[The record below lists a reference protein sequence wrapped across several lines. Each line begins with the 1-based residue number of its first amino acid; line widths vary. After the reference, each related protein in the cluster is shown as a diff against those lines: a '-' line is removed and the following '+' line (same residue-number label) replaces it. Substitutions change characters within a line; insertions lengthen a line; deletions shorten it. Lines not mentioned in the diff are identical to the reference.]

1 MSHRAGKFRATAIG
15 STGRGRWWR
24 AALATWIG
32 LALAAAPA
40 PALAAPPE
48 GRSDMSEETRVGEA
62 GPARAGVQDGVDE
75 AAELSAAAQARLA
88 AADRDGAIA
97 LWQRAFRA
105 LPGGFGY
112 APRRATAALAI
123 ADAQEAGYRETGD
136 PARLHAAIAALDAY
150 LGGLDP
156 TDDENRAGVEGR
168 RAELWD
174 MYRSASAPEGPRPA
188 PKVEPVR
195 RGFDRKA
202 GLAAA
207 GLGSAAVV
215 AGVVAL
221 AGGLTG
227 RAVDEEL
234 KGVTAR
240 PCEGD
245 DPLDPCGS
253 DSAREQQK
261 TELVA
266 EGLRANRM
274 ALVGGILA
282 GALLTASVT
291 ALVAGAIRGRTRVQ
305 ARAGQL
311 VVRF

>member
-1 MSHRAGKFRATAIG
+1 MSEERRAVEAGPPRATA
-15 STGRGRWWR
+15 
-24 AALATWIG
+24 
-32 LALAAAPA
+32 
-40 PALAAPPE
+40 
-48 GRSDMSEETRVGEA
+48 
-62 GPARAGVQDGVDE
+62 QDGVDE

-88 AADRDGAIA
+88 AGDRDGAIA

-123 ADAQEAGYRETGD
+123 ADAEAAGYRETGD
-136 PARLHAAIAALDAY
+136 AARLHAAIAALDAY

-168 RAELWD
+168 RAELWA
-174 MYRSASAPEGPRPA
+174 MYQSASAPEGPRPA
-188 PKVEPVR
+188 PRVEPGR

-207 GLGSAAVV
+207 GLGSGAVV

-227 RAVDEEL
+227 RAVDDEL
-234 KGVTAR
+234 KEVTAR
-240 PCEGD
+240 PCQGD

-253 DSAREQQK
+253 DPARERQK

-282 GALLTASVT
+282 GALLTAGVA
-291 ALVAGAIRGRTRVQ
+291 ALIAGAIRGRSRVQ
-305 ARAGQL
+305 ARAGRL
-311 VVRF
+311 LIRF

>member
-1 MSHRAGKFRATAIG
+1 MSVETPEIEAPR
-15 STGRGRWWR
+15 S
-24 AALATWIG
+24 AAQA
-32 LALAAAPA
+32 
-40 PALAAPPE
+40 
-48 GRSDMSEETRVGEA
+48 
-62 GPARAGVQDGVDE
+62 GVDE
-75 AAELSAAAQARLA
+75 AAELSAAAQARLEA
-88 AADRDGAIA
+88 GDRDGAIA

-112 APRRATAALAI
+112 APRRVTAALAI
-123 ADAQEAGYRETGD
+123 AGAEEAAFRETGD
-136 PARLHAAIAALDAY
+136 AARLHAAIAALDAY

-156 TDDENRAGVEGR
+156 TDDENRVGVEGR
-168 RAELWD
+168 RAELLA

-188 PKVEPVR
+188 PPLEPAR

-227 RAVDEEL
+227 RAADDDL
-234 KGVTAR
+234 AAVTAQ
-240 PCEGD
+240 PCQGD

-253 DSAREQQK
+253 DTAREQQK
-261 TELVA
+261 TDLVA

-282 GALLTASVT
+282 GALLTAGVA
-291 ALVAGAIRGRTRVQ
+291 ALIAGAIRGRTRVQ
-305 ARAGQL
+305 ARAGRL